1 VDLQRTACGPN
12 DPNVFRANIHLAA
25 TLRAQVG
32 LCGGVGCVLHAVLL
46 HLEMRPIVEG
56 ANRML
61 RCMSQLRFCFAFHPS
76 RALQR
81 DYDAA
86 KELLTSTIATLRT
99 ALGGWGSAIDGRLV
113 CCFVDPAN
121 VRSPLSVGPAGPSHP
136 ILGLAMNNLG
146 FVLKEAGQRERALE
160 CYEEALHIRTK

>member
-1 VDLQRTACGPN
+1 
-12 DPNVFRANIHLAA
+12 
-25 TLRAQVG
+25 VG
-32 LCGGVGCVLHAVLL
+32 
-46 HLEMRPIVEG
+46 VEG
-56 ANRML
+56 CALHCAAPLGNAVVAEVKDSGDASL
-61 RCMSQLRFCFAFHPS
+61 FCLAFHPS
-76 RALQR
+76 RGLQR

-86 KELLTSTIATLRT
+86 KELLTSTITTLRT
-99 ALGGWGSAIDGRLV
+99 ALGGWGCATEGRLLV